1 MKSYEIRKGF
11 LDFFAKHDHP
21 LVRSGPLIPEGDP
34 TLLFASAGMVQF
46 KPYYLGLKTDKKRA
60 ASCQKSFRTTDID
73 NVGRTIRHLT
83 FFEMLGNFSF
93 GDYFKEESIK
103 WGWDFLTREMGL
115 PAERFYPS
123 IYGGGVAARDEE
135 ARKIWEA
142 VLPKNLHS
150 HIIELGD
157 NDNFWA
163 MGDTGPSGPCSEI
176 YWDCGEKYAHSGCQ
190 GAGCSC
196 DRYIEIWNLVFT
208 QFDKQPGG
216 IYAPLPKKNI
226 DTGMGLE
233 RLAFVVEGKETPFD
247 TSLFYPIIAGTS
259 ELLKVKYASS
269 GDNAAHF
276 RIISDHL
283 RAAVFLISEGIMP
296 SNEGRGYVLRRLIRR
311 AERFGRMLGAGE
323 PFLYK
328 LVPSVSEIFKGV
340 YPELAGAERHIV
352 EALKFEEQ
360 GFLETLE
367 TGERF
372 LSDLLSKR
380 PKEIP
385 GEVAFR
391 LYETY
396 GFPVELTREIALKQ
410 GAALD
415 EQGFETAR
423 KNAQDTAKAGWKD
436 SGEKNAFIFQAAEQK
451 FPATVFL
458 GYDSVLAEARIL
470 GLLDLAGKP
479 AESMPAGSEGYAVLD
494 RTPFYAESGGQVGD
508 TGVLSAGDRTL
519 ADILDVRKPAGK
531 VFFHRFKTG
540 AGLKTGT
547 MLTAGV
553 SDLRSRIAANHTAV
567 HVVNAALK
575 TVFGPGTRQAG
586 SVVTPEKFRFD
597 YTIAKTPTAGELDA
611 IENMANAAIAK
622 GYKVFKMERPLA
634 DAGKFGAVTLLGE
647 KYADPARFVLINK
660 GGWDSAGDHYS
671 LELCGG
677 THIDELARLMVVKI
691 LKDSAVSRGVRRIEG
706 VAGPAALD
714 HLRNIVAIA
723 EKAAARLSAGPEDL
737 AGRVESLL
745 EHEHKLRAEIEG
757 LKKNKISG
765 SAAKAE
771 ADAGGAFSVVLL
783 NAGDAEAS
791 ALRGAADEL
800 KKGKTN
806 SAVFVCSSRDGKL
819 SFVLTGTPDLTA
831 GNFNASAIAK
841 NIAAYLQGSGGGR
854 KDFAQGGGQAREYSK
869 DFKSRIIDIIRG
881 K

>member
-11 LDFFAKHDHP
+11 LDFFAKHGHP

-34 TLLFASAGMVQF
+34 TLLFTSAGMVQF

-93 GDYFKEESIK
+93 GDYFKDESIK
-103 WGWDFLTREMGL
+103 LGWEFLTKEMGL

-135 ARKIWEA
+135 ARKIWET

-157 NDNFWA
+157 SDNFWA

-176 YWDCGEKYAHSGCQ
+176 YWDRGEKYAPHRGC

-196 DRYIEIWNLVFT
+196 DRYIEIWNHVFT

-436 SGEKNAFIFQAAEQK
+436 SGEKNAFIFQTAEQK

-458 GYDSVLAEARIL
+458 GYDSVSAEARIL
-470 GLLDLAGKP
+470 GLLDLEGKP
-479 AESMPAGSEGYAVLD
+479 ADPCRRFGGMPCWTASF
-494 RTPFYAESGGQVGD
+494 TPSRAAKWGHRGLSITTKSGGY
-508 TGVLSAGDRTL
+508 
-519 ADILDVRKPAGK
+519 
-531 VFFHRFKTG
+531 
-540 AGLKTGT
+540 
-547 MLTAGV
+547 
-553 SDLRSRIAANHTAV
+553 
-567 HVVNAALK
+567 
-575 TVFGPGTRQAG
+575 PGR
-586 SVVTPEKFRFD
+586 PE
-597 YTIAKTPTAGELDA
+597 AGE
-611 IENMANAAIAK
+611 
-622 GYKVFKMERPLA
+622 G
-634 DAGKFGAVTLLGE
+634 LL
-647 KYADPARFVLINK
+647 
-660 GGWDSAGDHYS
+660 SQ
-671 LELCGG
+671 
-677 THIDELARLMVVKI
+677 
-691 LKDSAVSRGVRRIEG
+691 VRR
-706 VAGPAALD
+706 
-714 HLRNIVAIA
+714 R
-723 EKAAARLSAGPEDL
+723 
-737 AGRVESLL
+737 
-745 EHEHKLRAEIEG
+745 
-757 LKKNKISG
+757 
-765 SAAKAE
+765 
-771 ADAGGAFSVVLL
+771 
-783 NAGDAEAS
+783 
-791 ALRGAADEL
+791 
-800 KKGKTN
+800 T
-806 SAVFVCSSRDGKL
+806 
-819 SFVLTGTPDLTA
+819 
-831 GNFNASAIAK
+831 
-841 NIAAYLQGSGGGR
+841 
-854 KDFAQGGGQAREYSK
+854 
-869 DFKSRIIDIIRG
+869 
-881 K
+881 